1 MQSSQEH
8 SITTAPKIPSK
19 LLLYAEKDPRFTVRN
34 AYRYKY
40 SSKIKINTKPEIL
53 HYLRTQCRDTK
64 KVSSLFIYNID
75 IAPQILLYLVKH
87 LKKLSHIYHKGI
99 KYILY
104 PKTSL
109 PRKIYRNCRL
119 KDLESIPIQD
129 LNKRKW
135 YSCLEKTIEN
145 LGILFSKAKDRDEH
159 VIIPRFTGLKAL
171 RLRVREPYFQSKALL
186 DWISKKSLQR
196 FDVHLRIMNKEIL
209 AELVKILEGQRK
221 LRSFTIKVSSE
232 VWIDTE
238 AWEDLLGKLINKEKF
253 ESLTFEGLNFSSG
266 VIYKTLQDLHLM
278 ENLESLN
285 IMVQLRQKDFEEFLK
300 ACSLLKKLRVLVFEN
315 YNTELMISPDTF
327 SSFKE
332 VVLLEKFFFQN
343 RWKHLE
349 NGFDSLKGF
358 LVDHPKLKELGF
370 GLLEHYIV
378 LGEEDWREFCRILS
392 LGPQIT
398 RLELAFSDCKAPYV
412 GSEYEPLLAL
422 AGTLGKLTRL
432 EEFALDL
439 HEVGGVE
446 SLEYILKVIAELP
459 MLRSLNLR
467 LPPIRNKKG
476 ENKTIEEMM
485 RYMSTMRFLERLEVK
500 VISSEPIDV
509 EMIEGL
515 LLRRLRRI
523 NYLEILDIP
532 G

>member
-1 MQSSQEH
+1 MENDQNH
-8 SITTAPKIPSK
+8 STTTLKIPSK

-34 AYRYKY
+34 AYRLKY
-40 SSKIKINTKPEIL
+40 CSKIKINSKSEIL

-64 KVSSLFIYNID
+64 KISSLFIYNID

-104 PKTSL
+104 PKTTL

-135 YSCLEKTIEN
+135 YSCLEKTIERI
-145 LGILFSKAKDRDEH
+145 GILFSKAKDRDEH
-159 VIIPRFTGLKAL
+159 VIIPRFSGLKVL
-171 RLRVREPYFQSKALL
+171 SLRVREPYFQSKALM
-186 DWISKKSLQR
+186 DWLSRKSLQR
-196 FDVHLRIMNKEIL
+196 FDVNLRVMNKEIL
-209 AELVKILEGQRK
+209 EELIKILEGQEK

-232 VWIDTE
+232 VWIDGDV
-238 AWEDLLGKLINKEKF
+238 WEDLLKILIKKKNF
-253 ESLTFEGLNFSSG
+253 ESLTFEGLNFPSG
-266 VIYKTLQDLHLM
+266 VIYKTLEDLHLL
-278 ENLESLN
+278 ENLENLN
-285 IMVQLRQKDFEEFLK
+285 LMVQLRQKDFEEFLR
-300 ACSLLKKLRVLVFEN
+300 ACSLLKKLRALVFEN

-327 SSFKE
+327 THFKD
-332 VVLLEKFFFQN
+332 VRNLEKFFFQN

-349 NGFDSLKGF
+349 KGFDSLKGF
-358 LVDHPKLKELGF
+358 LVNHPKLKALGF

-467 LPPIRNKKG
+467 LPPIRNSKG
-476 ENKTIEEMM
+476 ENKTIEEVM

-509 EMIEGL
+509 EMIEEL